1 MLGVIPLS
9 DELGFLFDLA
19 LERHVFVVLETAARI
34 PVPRVEPVD
43 RVAQASDQLDVRQM
57 RTDARRGRRRV
68 EIRGGRL
75 PYRFLRGRG
84 PKVRAV
90 RLDPFLVAS
99 IEEMQLLLLGNEHL
113 GMPSEI

>member
-19 LERHVFVVLETAARI
+19 LERHAFVVLETAARI

-57 RTDARRGRRRV
+57 RTDARRGRPRV
-68 EIRGGRL
+68 EIRRGCLAYRYL
-75 PYRFLRGRG
+75 PARG
-84 PKVRAV
+84 PTARVEA
-90 RLDPFLVAS
+90 LDPFHEATH
-99 IEEMQLLLLGNEHL
+99 E
-113 GMPSEI
+113 